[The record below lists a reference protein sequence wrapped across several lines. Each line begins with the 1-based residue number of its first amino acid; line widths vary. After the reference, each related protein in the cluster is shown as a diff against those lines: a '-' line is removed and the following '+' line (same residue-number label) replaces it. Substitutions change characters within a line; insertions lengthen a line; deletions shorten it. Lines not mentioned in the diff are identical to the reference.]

1 MLVPQFTSNQCSL
14 ASSAECTDCRP
25 YLAFQGL
32 RSQQFGKVY
41 RSYLMFWLFGFWLLS
56 GFRMVRFC
64 ELVRLMQFY

>member
-1 MLVPQFTSNQCSL
+1 MLVPQFTSNHCL
-14 ASSAECTDCRP
+14 ATSTECTDCRSH
-25 YLAFQGL
+25 LAILVLQL
-32 RSQQFGKVY
+32 QQFGKLY